1 MNSKFFGLLLSL
13 VLGGAHAQST
23 PASVP
28 YTPSWAVRHQLQ
40 LLADH
45 AGLALTMSHWPLPLA
60 AVEEAVSQLPQELP
74 VAGVDLLRAR
84 AAVQRELQL
93 RRDSARLTLQLRQRA
108 EGVPGFD
115 DNYTP
120 GSSVQ
125 LTSEEKRL
133 QMGGMSVAGR
143 LGLRAEASSNGL
155 DNAGEGWGTEGRYQ
169 ARLEDTAAALGWNGW
184 QVHAF
189 SQRFWWGPGWQSSL
203 VNGHNA
209 SAWNGVG
216 FQRSSVRE
224 SQSPWF
230 RWMGPWTLEVFM
242 ARSQD
247 PLVVSGQPQGFV
259 FGGTRLT
266 LKPFSWLEVGLSR
279 GMQVGGTG
287 RPQSTSTYVKAML
300 GQEVNKWPWDTFE
313 DSSGQIAGPDLRVR
327 CPKAWGDC
335 AIYTQGMGEDRRP
348 GYPMPIAYM
357 SLIGAEKSF
366 DSGRHR
372 LFVEWVNTNTCT
384 YPIGDHCGSY
394 PGYINGVYPQGY
406 SNGARWAGSA
416 FGSGAEVTTL
426 GWLDAEQRL
435 QVRLHTGKTHS
446 TVGSYDPSVAPTP
459 MGPHGRFWG
468 LSASRGLVWSSQLTL
483 TPALSYLH
491 FDEGQDAGALQRN
504 TLRLGLTAQLLF

>member
-209 SAWNGVG
+209 PAWNGVG
-216 FQRSSVRE
+216 LQRSTVKE
-224 SQSPWF
+224 SDSRWL
-230 RWMGPWTLEVFM
+230 RWMGPWTFELFM
-242 ARSQD
+242 ARAQD
-247 PLVVSGQPQGFV
+247 PIVNQPQPQGYM
-259 FGGTRLT
+259 FGGMRLT
-266 LKPFSWLEVGLSR
+266 LRPWSWIEISLSR
-279 GMQVGGTG
+279 GMQVGGEG
-287 RPQSTSTYVKAML
+287 RPQGMSTYVKALL

-313 DSSGQIAGPDLRVR
+313 DSSGQIAGLDLRLR
-327 CPKAWGDC
+327 CPKEWGDC
-335 AIYTQGMGEDRRP
+335 AVYTQGMGDDRRP
-348 GYPMPIAYM
+348 NFPMPIKYF

-366 DSGRHR
+366 DSGQQRV
-372 LFVEWVNTNTCT
+372 FVEWVNTNACS
-384 YPIGDHCGSY
+384 YPIGDRCDSY

-406 SNGARWAGSA
+406 TNGARWIASA

-426 GWLDAEQRL
+426 GWMDVERRTQI
-435 QVRLHTGKTHS
+435 RLHTGRTLS
-446 TVGSYDPSVAPTP
+446 TIGSYNPRLAPTP
-459 MGPHGRFWG
+459 TGPHGRMWG
-468 LSASRGLVWSSQLTL
+468 LSTSRSLTWSSKLTL
-483 TPALSYLH
+483 MPELSYLD
-491 FDEGQDAGALQRN
+491 FEEGLDMGTLKRK
-504 TLRLGLTAQLLF
+504 TLRLGLSAQLTL